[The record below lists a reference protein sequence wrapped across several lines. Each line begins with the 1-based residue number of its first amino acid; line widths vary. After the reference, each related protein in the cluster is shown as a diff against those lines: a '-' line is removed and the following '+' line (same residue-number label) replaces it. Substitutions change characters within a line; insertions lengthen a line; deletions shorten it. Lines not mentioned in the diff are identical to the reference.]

1 MEVTKGQNQGHV
13 KVKHHDVTDNSES
26 LRRRQTAKHNQQEKQ
41 GSNDVPH
48 HFKFTAIF
56 GPTNQSTV
64 CGKWLFLNLL
74 NLKVLFLGAL
84 KTLPW
89 YAIILACLAI
99 PIDAIF
105 KTKFVS
111 TSDIF
116 FGEGEEGIHG
126 SNGRQGC
133 AFPSGGPNSFIF
145 MRFSAKIFKNNS
157 TFGSCR
163 TPLGKILDP
172 PLRGN
177 WK

>member
-1 MEVTKGQNQGHV
+1 MEVTQGQNQGHV

-26 LRRRQTAKHNQQEKQ
+26 LRRRQTAKHNQREKS
-41 GSNDVPH
+41 GSNDASH

-56 GPTNQSTV
+56 EPTNQSTV
-64 CGKWLFLNLL
+64 CGRWLFLNLL

-116 FGEGEEGIHG
+116 FGEG
-126 SNGRQGC
+126 
-133 AFPSGGPNSFIF
+133 GGGHSRIQWAPGL
-145 MRFSAKIFKNNS
+145 RV
-157 TFGSCR
+157 
-163 TPLGKILDP
+163 
-172 PLRGN
+172 PLRGS
-177 WK
+177 KFFHFHAVFSKKI

>member
-26 LRRRQTAKHNQQEKQ
+26 LRCRQTAKHNQQEKP

-56 GPTNQSTV
+56 GLTNQSTV
-64 CGKWLFLNLL
+64 CGRWLFLNLL

-111 TSDIF
+111 TSDIL
-116 FGEGEEGIHG
+116 FGKGEEGIHG

-133 AFPSGGPNSFIF
+133 TFPSGGPNSFIF
-145 MRFSAKIFKNNS
+145 MRFSAKKFKNNS
-157 TFGSCR
+157 TFGSCC

-172 PLRGN
+172 PLGGN